1 MAWCFLLRFTK
12 YFHCFYSTSINDL
25 ALLKSQFYSCFLFF
39 QISAAQN
46 RVYLN
51 AGTLMLNINDEDY
64 EAGLKGINKGSG

>member
-1 MAWCFLLRFTK
+1 MSVLLIF
-12 YFHCFYSTSINDL
+12 
-25 ALLKSQFYSCFLFF
+25 FLFF

>member
-1 MAWCFLLRFTK
+1 MSFVLMFLL
-12 YFHCFYSTSINDL
+12 
-25 ALLKSQFYSCFLFF
+25 F

>member
-1 MAWCFLLRFTK
+1 MF
-12 YFHCFYSTSINDL
+12 SIEVYKVFSLYIFSHIFQNDL
-25 ALLKSQFYSCFLFF
+25 ALLKKVHSTHVFF